1 MTEDGARDRARESV
15 EHLQAAARELIA
27 AARAALDAAE
37 GLVDDPDMATAVAGA
52 AAKLGDLFRMVNPN
66 PSRRPSATD
75 DTRSGDNADD
85 SGFEDDGP
93 TVERITIR

>member
-1 MTEDGARDRARESV
+1 MTDHEARDGAQETI

-37 GLVDDPDMATAVAGA
+37 RLVDDPQTVNTVAGA
-52 AAKLGDLFRMVNPN
+52 AGKLSDLFRMVNPN

-75 DTRSGDNADD
+75 DHETWDDDHD

-93 TVERITIR
+93 TVERITVR